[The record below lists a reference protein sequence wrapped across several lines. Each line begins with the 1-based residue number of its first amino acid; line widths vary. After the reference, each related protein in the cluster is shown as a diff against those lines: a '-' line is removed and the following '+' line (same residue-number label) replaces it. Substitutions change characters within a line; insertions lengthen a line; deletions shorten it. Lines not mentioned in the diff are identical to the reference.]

1 LVPLKLLRFSLPG
14 TEGFDDVGS
23 RWRQLG
29 AAGRN
34 RCRIGHLTYL
44 AVIHV
49 AAMGRLIEPP
59 VIAPEL
65 SQRDP
70 IGYHDRMPQK
80 FIVIAAW
87 VSIAAVAY
95 ATLTHVGFVYSIYFK
110 LLPFL
115 HTKMTTY
122 AHFEHVI
129 AFAFLGGLF
138 YFAYPKRVIFVF
150 GVIIISA
157 VSLEYLQTLTPDRH
171 GTLIDAC
178 EKIMGGAVGILAAR
192 ALLRLRPRVQS

>member
-1 LVPLKLLRFSLPG
+1 MGWRWLIARPADALIGGDRINLR
-14 TEGFDDVGS
+14 T
-23 RWRQLG
+23 Q
-29 AAGRN
+29 AAPF
-34 RCRIGHLTYL
+34 
-44 AVIHV
+44 
-49 AAMGRLIEPP
+49 EPS
-59 VIAPEL
+59 VMTPEL
-65 SQRDP
+65 LQRDP
-70 IGYHDRMPQK
+70 IGYHGRMPQK
-80 FIVIAAW
+80 FIAVAAW
-87 VSIAAVAY
+87 VSVAAVAY

-115 HTKMTTY
+115 HAKMTTY

-150 GVIIISA
+150 GVIFISA